1 MKGAN
6 KLIMGNNNDSLQN
19 TALENWKELEESGE
33 LINYL
38 IEEFDRPTLTIGD
51 VAVKLCNMSTCDKC
65 PVTLF
70 DCDTRT
76 EEDIHKHKPCQ
87 VELLKWIIREAVSY
101 ENANKKLSIFDVL

>member
-1 MKGAN
+1 MS
-6 KLIMGNNNDSLQN
+6 NNNDSLQN

-76 EEDIHKHKPCQ
+76 EEDRHKHKPCQ
-87 VELLKWIIREAVSY
+87 VELLKWIIKEAVSY
-101 ENANKKLSIFDVL
+101 ENVNKKLSISDIL

>member
-1 MKGAN
+1 
-6 KLIMGNNNDSLQN
+6 MGNTNDSLQN

-38 IEEFDRPTLTIGD
+38 DTLIDTFIEEFDRPILTIGD
-51 VAVKLCNMSTCDKC
+51 VAVKLCSMSTCDKC

-76 EEDIHKHKPCQ
+76 KEDRYKHKLCQ
-87 VELLKWIIREAVSY
+87 VELLKWIIKEAVSY

>member
-1 MKGAN
+1 MKGVN
-6 KLIMGNNNDSLQN
+6 RLIMGNNNDSLQN
-19 TALENWKELEESGE
+19 TALENWKELE
-33 LINYL
+33 I
-38 IEEFDRPTLTIGD
+38 IAI
-51 VAVKLCNMSTCDKC
+51 KLCNMSTCDKC